1 MDELF
6 EFQEEVL
13 TAVGDRFYRYLF
25 EKIDWDQRLFGILGL
40 RGTGKTTM
48 LLQHL
53 KFKVGETNRN
63 QSLYVTADHTWF
75 YDHKLT
81 DLASQFVKYGGK
93 RLLIDEIHKY
103 PNWSREL
110 KNIYDR
116 HSQLQVIFTASSA
129 LDILKGEA
137 DLSRRAITYELT
149 GLSFREYINIES
161 SSKIPPVSLD
171 ELINQSSRDQLNITD
186 DVRPLPFFKEYLKRG
201 YFPFSLMEKEGI
213 FLQKL
218 NQIINTVL
226 EVDLQLIEQYSAAN
240 TLKIKKLLGVV
251 SESAPFEPNITK
263 LASRLGMGRDTIKT
277 YLANLDAARLLN
289 LMTRHSKGVA
299 SLQKPDKIYLE
310 NTNFSH
316 ALKNNPNVG
325 TIRETFFVN
334 QLRNA
339 GHRVE
344 LATSGSGD
352 FIVDGKVTFEI
363 GGLSKDSSQISET
376 DNAWL
381 VIDELE
387 KPYLNRVPLWYFG
400 CLY

>member
-48 LLQHL
+48 LLQYL

-149 GLSFREYINIES
+149 GLSFREFINIES
-161 SSKIPPVSLD
+161 SLKIPPVSLD

-387 KPYLNRVPLWYFG
+387 KPYLNRIPLWYFG

>member
-48 LLQHL
+48 LLQYL

-387 KPYLNRVPLWYFG
+387 KPYLNRIPLWYFG

>member
-13 TAVGDRFYRYLF
+13 TAVDDTFYRYLF

-48 LLQHL
+48 LLQYL

-75 YDHKLT
+75 YDHTLT

-171 ELINQSSRDQLNITD
+171 KLINQSSRDQLNITD

-387 KPYLNRVPLWYFG
+387 KPYLNRIPLWYFG